1 MKIIRLLI
9 ILTAFLL
16 MISSALSLFSNTDRT
31 PVYINVASMACL
43 MIVVTLLNFKNKNNQ
58 SIDVWF
64 GLVSKTKNGKNGKY
78 TVYLLTDDPNN
89 PYNHA
94 EPILSN
100 ITSKETAVRKAIEY
114 TKELF
119 HNILIS
125 QKNNNK
131 SQEDNGKKSQS

>member
-1 MKIIRLLI
+1 MYKVK
-9 ILTAFLL
+9 
-16 MISSALSLFSNTDRT
+16 RT
-31 PVYINVASMACL
+31 IYVD
-43 MIVVTLLNFKNKNNQ
+43 NQ

-131 SQEDNGKKSQS
+131 SQEDNGKKRWFDSKRTKRNNHCLKFIKSMRS

>member
-1 MKIIRLLI
+1 MYKVK
-9 ILTAFLL
+9 
-16 MISSALSLFSNTDRT
+16 RT
-31 PVYINVASMACL
+31 IYVD
-43 MIVVTLLNFKNKNNQ
+43 NQ

-119 HNILIS
+119 HNILIIFYCLYNIVRR
-125 QKNNNK
+125 Q
-131 SQEDNGKKSQS
+131 QSIYIGENTI

>member
-1 MKIIRLLI
+1 MYKVK
-9 ILTAFLL
+9 
-16 MISSALSLFSNTDRT
+16 RT
-31 PVYINVASMACL
+31 IYVD
-43 MIVVTLLNFKNKNNQ
+43 NQ

-100 ITSKETAVRKAIEY
+100 ITSKETAVRKASGIY
-114 TKELF
+114 QRAV
-119 HNILIS
+119 S
-125 QKNNNK
+125 
-131 SQEDNGKKSQS
+131 

>member
-1 MKIIRLLI
+1 MYRVK
-9 ILTAFLL
+9 
-16 MISSALSLFSNTDRT
+16 RT
-31 PVYINVASMACL
+31 IYVD
-43 MIVVTLLNFKNKNNQ
+43 NQ

-78 TVYLLTDDPNN
+78 TVYLLTDDHNKHNN
-89 PYNHA
+89 QA
-94 EPILSN
+94 DTILSN
-100 ITSKETAVRKAIEY
+100 ITSKQTAVRKAIEY

-131 SQEDNGKKSQS
+131 SQEDIGKKSQS